1 MKVKTLCLFFSLFSN
16 NLKNF
21 SNTICIQRGE
31 MKQEKLIIQLI
42 STRSTL
48 QRVENK
54 STSTS
59 NRVSKIRTWRSNPST
74 THYPRISRTNPRR
87 GRNTGYTAKNNRIAG
102 QSKRGWEGRTWAR
115 EREEKREAGSVA
127 GANQIPGRVTGD
139 PMMPRPWWRWWL
151 SIGDR
156 RLRSRTR

>member
-1 MKVKTLCLFFSLFSN
+1 MKVKTLCLFFPLFSN

-102 QSKRGWEGRTWAR
+102 QSKRGEDVGERKR
-115 EREEKREAGSVA
+115 REE
-127 GANQIPGRVTGD
+127 
-139 PMMPRPWWRWWL
+139 
-151 SIGDR
+151 
-156 RLRSRTR
+156 RSRKRGRRESNSR